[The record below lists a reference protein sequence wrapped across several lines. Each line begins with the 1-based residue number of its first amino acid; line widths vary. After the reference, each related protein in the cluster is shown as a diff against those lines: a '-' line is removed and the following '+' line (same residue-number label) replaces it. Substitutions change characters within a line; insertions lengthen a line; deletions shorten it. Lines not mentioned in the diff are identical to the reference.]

1 MSTDIR
7 ELDPR
12 EVWRHFHSLTRIPR
26 PSGHEEK
33 VRAFIAGFGRSL
45 GLDTTVDE
53 AGNVIIRKP
62 ATSGMEEYRGI
73 ILQAH
78 LDMVP
83 QKNGGTLH
91 DFETDPIEP
100 IVDGGWVRARGTT
113 LGADNG
119 IGVAAAMAVLES
131 GDLRHGPLEALFTSE
146 EESGM
151 AGALR
156 LKPGMLKGGILLNL
170 DSEDEGELFIG
181 CAGGLDATMT
191 FSYDEQVVPAGY
203 EGYMLRVN
211 GLRGGHSGMDIH
223 LGRGNANKIMNRLL
237 HQGYLR
243 HGMLIGAIEGG
254 TLRNAI
260 PRESSALVVVPAL
273 QRDGFL
279 DGLGRLGADI
289 KNELASADPG
299 VRIEAVSAALPELVI
314 GEPVAERMLRAIH
327 ACPDGV
333 MRMSCEMAGVV
344 ETSSNL
350 AIVTSSDGEIT
361 VQCLLR
367 SSVDSALEELA
378 TMIGSVFELAGAV
391 AVFDGGYPGWKP
403 DPGSPVLK
411 GMLEIYHEKFGTTP
425 EVKAVH
431 AGLECGI
438 IGSIYSEIDMISFGP
453 TIRYPHSPDE
463 KVEIASVEKFW
474 DFLVETIGRVSSGS
488 GGCGFIPAGRTHR

>member
-1 MSTDIR
+1 MSKDIR
-7 ELDPR
+7 ELNPR
-12 EVWRHFHSLTRIPR
+12 QVWRHFHSLTRIPR

-33 VRAFIAGFGRSL
+33 VREFIEGFGRSL

-62 ATSGMEEYRGI
+62 ATPGMEKCPGV

-83 QKNGGTLH
+83 QKNGGTSH
-91 DFETDPIEP
+91 DFENDPIESV
-100 IVDGGWVRARGTT
+100 VDGAWVRARGTT

-119 IGVAAAMAVLES
+119 IGVAAAMAVIES
-131 GDLRHGPLEALFTSE
+131 GSLRHGPLEALFTCE
-146 EESGM
+146 EETGM
-151 AGALR
+151 AGALG
-156 LKPGMLKGGILLNL
+156 LKPGLLKGRILLNL

-191 FSYDEQVVPAGY
+191 FSYDEQPVPPGY
-203 EGYMLRVN
+203 EGFMLRVS

-237 HQGYLR
+237 HEGSLR
-243 HGMLIGAIEGG
+243 YGALIGSIEGG
-254 TLRNAI
+254 SLRNAI
-260 PRESSALVVVPAL
+260 PRESTALVAVPAV
-273 QRDGFL
+273 RREGFL
-279 DGLGRLGADI
+279 DGLGRFGAAI
-289 KNELASADPG
+289 KNELASADPE
-299 VRIEAVSAALPELVI
+299 VRIEAVSAASPELVI

-327 ACPDGV
+327 ACPNGV
-333 MRMSCEMAGVV
+333 MRMSCEMPGLV

-350 AIVTSSDGEIT
+350 AIVTSNDGAVT

-367 SSVDSALEELA
+367 SSVDSARAELA
-378 TMIGSVFELAGAV
+378 MMIGSVFELAGAV

-403 DPGSPVLK
+403 DCGSPVLK
-411 GMLEIYHEKFGTTP
+411 SMRSIYREKFGKAA

-438 IGSIYSEIDMISFGP
+438 IGSIYSDLDMISFGP

-463 KVEIASVEKFW
+463 KVEIASVGRFW
-474 DFLVETIGRVSSGS
+474 DFLVETIGKVS
-488 GGCGFIPAGRTHR
+488 AG

>member
-1 MSTDIR
+1 MSKDIR
-7 ELDPR
+7 ELNPR
-12 EVWRHFHSLTRIPR
+12 QVWRHFHSLTRIPR

-33 VRAFIAGFGRSL
+33 VREFIEGFGRSL

-62 ATSGMEEYRGI
+62 ATPGMEKCPGV

-83 QKNGGTLH
+83 QKNGGTSH
-91 DFETDPIEP
+91 DFENDPIESV
-100 IVDGGWVRARGTT
+100 VDGAWVRARGTT

-119 IGVAAAMAVLES
+119 IGVAAAMAVIES
-131 GDLRHGPLEALFTSE
+131 GSLRHGPLEALFTCE
-146 EESGM
+146 EETGM
-151 AGALR
+151 AGALG
-156 LKPGMLKGGILLNL
+156 LKPGLLKGGILLNL

-191 FSYDEQVVPAGY
+191 FSYDEQPVPPGY
-203 EGYMLRVN
+203 EGFMLRVS

-237 HQGYLR
+237 HEGSLR
-243 HGMLIGAIEGG
+243 YGALIGSIEGG
-254 TLRNAI
+254 SLRNAI
-260 PRESSALVVVPAL
+260 PRESMALVAVPAV
-273 QRDGFL
+273 RREGFL
-279 DGLGRLGADI
+279 DGLGRLGAAI
-289 KNELASADPG
+289 KNELASADPE
-299 VRIEAVSAALPELVI
+299 VRIEAVSAASPELVI

-327 ACPDGV
+327 ACPNGV
-333 MRMSCEMAGVV
+333 MRMSCEMPGLV

-350 AIVTSSDGEIT
+350 AIVTSNDGAVT

-367 SSVDSALEELA
+367 SSVDSARAELA
-378 TMIGSVFELAGAV
+378 MMIGSVFELAGAV

-403 DPGSPVLK
+403 DCGSPVLK
-411 GMLEIYHEKFGTTP
+411 SMRRIYREKFGKAA

-438 IGSIYSEIDMISFGP
+438 IGSIYSDLDMISFGP

-463 KVEIASVEKFW
+463 KVEIASVGRFW
-474 DFLVETIGRVSSGS
+474 DFLVETIGKVS
-488 GGCGFIPAGRTHR
+488 AG